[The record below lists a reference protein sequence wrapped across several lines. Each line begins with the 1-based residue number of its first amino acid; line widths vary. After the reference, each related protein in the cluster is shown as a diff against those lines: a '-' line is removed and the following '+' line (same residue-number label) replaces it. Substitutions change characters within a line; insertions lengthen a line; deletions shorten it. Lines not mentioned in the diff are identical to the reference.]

1 VASSATPVLF
11 ICAGI
16 VLATAAIVPAFLSI
30 GETALVQQREFED
43 ADKISSNQF
52 AQQRASDKVKK
63 SQKKF

>member
-1 VASSATPVLF
+1 MLF

-16 VLATAAIVPAFLSI
+16 VLAAAAIVPYFLSI

-52 AQQRASDKVKK
+52 AKKRASAKDKANKGSKK
-63 SQKKF
+63 